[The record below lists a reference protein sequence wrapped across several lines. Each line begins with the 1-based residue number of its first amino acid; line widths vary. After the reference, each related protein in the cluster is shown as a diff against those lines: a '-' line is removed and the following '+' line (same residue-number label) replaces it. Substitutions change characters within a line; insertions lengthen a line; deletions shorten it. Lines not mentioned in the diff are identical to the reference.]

1 MERLAGVL
9 PAEAE
14 LGHQHDLPLDV
25 GRRQRA
31 AEEARVDG
39 PQRVPL
45 DVGLRVP
52 GGEQAQVQGH
62 RPARR
67 VAGARREP
75 GELPRA
81 QGRHGLEDRAGL
93 ARVAER
99 EVALRRLGQGLDE
112 VARRAERPRVL
123 RVLLPQ
129 GAAQALVEPREVQEQ
144 ARAVPFRSRRRRA
157 RDGRL
162 SFQRCLRDD
171 RHVGERAAPVHPH
184 VDAVAPRAHAPA
196 AARPLPELGGVHQD
210 LVAFAESVRRVVVVG
225 LARVDDVVPV
235 GPRVRAVGVVV
246 RHEPRAELQ
255 REARGPRLA
264 VLERLDDEP
273 RDVADEPA
281 RPVLPARVGRE
292 RHDALEGLARRVHQ
306 RLERHG
312 RVELVPS
319 RPARVR
325 AGVPR
330 ERQRHDVL
338 EHAVRGEL
346 LAGALVRRQ
355 ALERLGGLVQHADV
369 VRGLA
374 AHDVAGF
381 GAHRQLGRLRAP
393 PVPAGARDRVG
404 RASIA
409 RTVGVAGRE
418 LLGQVSPEEKPP

>member
-1 MERLAGVL
+1 MQTG
-9 PAEAE
+9 
-14 LGHQHDLPLDV
+14 
-25 GRRQRA
+25 
-31 AEEARVDG
+31 
-39 PQRVPL
+39 
-45 DVGLRVP
+45 
-52 GGEQAQVQGH
+52 
-62 RPARR
+62 
-67 VAGARREP
+67 
-75 GELPRA
+75 
-81 QGRHGLEDRAGL
+81 
-93 ARVAER
+93 
-99 EVALRRLGQGLDE
+99 
-112 VARRAERPRVL
+112 
-123 RVLLPQ
+123 
-129 GAAQALVEPREVQEQ
+129 

-196 AARPLPELGGVHQD
+196 AAIPSQSLAAYTRTWSPSRSR
-210 LVAFAESVRRVVVVG
+210 ARRVVVVG

-255 REARGPRLA
+255 REARRPRLA

-281 RPVLPARVGRE
+281 RPVLPARVGRGVTTRWKVSRGASISASNATAASNLYRPGRLACGPAFPASASATTFWSTPCE
-292 RHDALEGLARRVHQ
+292 ANSSRARLCAARR
-306 RLERHG
+306 
-312 RVELVPS
+312 S
-319 RPARVR
+319 SAW
-325 AGVPR
+325 
-330 ERQRHDVL
+330 
-338 EHAVRGEL
+338 
-346 LAGALVRRQ
+346 
-355 ALERLGGLVQHADV
+355 
-369 VRGLA
+369 A
-374 AHDVAGF
+374 ASSSTLMLSAASPLDVAGF